1 MCCCQDAGKEQ
12 CIFPLP
18 EPQDLFQASQLK
30 FEDFQKDLR
39 KMKKDLRG
47 TEVSLSVN
55 YMFAMYI
62 WYYFFL
68 SLWEIIWQYKSSC
81 VYFDSS
87 GRLLFPFFFCDHYF
101 INFIIVIHYFLQ
113 ITLRRLLKYTAS
125 NQLGK
130 ILCLKTRTKSSLFY
144 CVCVYV
150 CELTITKISK
160 HWTVTMT
167 KIF

>member
-87 GRLLFPFFFCDHYF
+87 GRLLFPFFFLWPLFYQLHY
-101 INFIIVIHYFLQ
+101 
-113 ITLRRLLKYTAS
+113 S
-125 NQLGK
+125 N
-130 ILCLKTRTKSSLFY
+130 SLFSADNLEE
-144 CVCVYV
+144 VAKVYS
-150 CELTITKISK
+150 IKPIR
-160 HWTVTMT
+160 
-167 KIF
+167 